1 MIYKHIKTKTALIK
15 LLDKIGQDKINQ
27 GIEIKRLSQSVEH
40 FKDQRNTREWIEF
53 CKNVLENSKY
63 LDTDERRILEE

>member
-27 GIEIKRLSQSVEH
+27 GIEIKRLSQSIEH
-40 FKDQRNTREWIEF
+40 YKDDKTTKEWIEL
-53 CKNVLENSKY
+53 CKEALNNSKY
-63 LDTDERRILEE
+63 LDRDERGILEE